1 MKISKSEFWFR
12 IVMALLLSFG
22 IGLVIGSTDQVR
34 LAHVESCVAANMS
47 QEECEAI
54 WYVLEEM
61 D

>member
-1 MKISKSEFWFR
+1 MSKGEFWSR
-12 IVMALLLSFG
+12 IVMALLLSFS
-22 IGLVIGSTDQVR
+22 IGLVVGSADQVR
-34 LAHVESCVAANMS
+34 LAHVEACVAASMS